1 MTPREAA
8 ALLSLGQL
16 SGLEPDPSI
25 AANLKGAAE
34 VYARVLSLAGID
46 YPTAEA
52 AMLAIVSEPWTSEY
66 RRKLPTTGEIIAR
79 TPIGR
84 AVTAL
89 GSDDDSARAFSDFGA
104 RMRALDFRPSRA
116 SPARHLD
123 GGDPY
128 RNDAMFSALEAFGGP
143 AAWGA
148 RDTSDAYRMRESE
161 AKWRGAYKAAREAQ
175 RHDRGAVQDAALR
188 IAAPLRLMIGG
199 AS

>member
-25 AANLKGAAE
+25 AGNLRGAAE
-34 VYARVLSLAGID
+34 VYARVLTLAGID
-46 YPTAEA
+46 YPAAEA

-84 AVTAL
+84 ALTAL
-89 GSDDDSARAFSDFGA
+89 GSDDDSARAFTDFGA

-116 SPARHLD
+116 LPGRHLD

-128 RNDAMFSALEAFGGP
+128 RNDAMFCALDAFGGP

-148 RDTSDAYRMRESE
+148 RDLSDGFRMRESE
-161 AKWRGAYKAAREAQ
+161 TRWRAAYRAAREAQ
-175 RHDRGAVQDAALR
+175 RHDRGAVQFAALQ
-188 IAAPLRLMIGG
+188 IAAPARAMIGVG
-199 AS
+199 S

>member
-1 MTPREAA
+1 MPTETAVT
-8 ALLSLGQL
+8 
-16 SGLEPDPSI
+16 LEVSKLI
-25 AANLKGAAE
+25 AARYPKGPESAGELDGLIATWLDDLDD
-34 VYARVLSLAGID
+34 LSDADLASACR
-46 YPTAEA
+46 T
-52 AMLAIVSEPWTSEY
+52 Y
-66 RRKLPTTGEIIAR
+66 RRSVDPADRWFPTPGRILALS
-79 TPIGR
+79 PVGR
-84 AVTAL
+84 ALATL